1 MEETTALI
9 EEGARLVIEAR
20 QLVSE
25 IESLLDE
32 QKNESEINKYRNL
45 LSDMRKDNERLFREN
60 MLLKS
65 RLESGDIESE

>member
-32 QKNESEINKYRNL
+32 PKKESVINKYRNL
-45 LSDMRKDNERLFREN
+45 LSNMRKDNERLFREN

>member
-32 QKNESEINKYRNL
+32 QKRESEINKYRNL
-45 LSDMRKDNERLFREN
+45 LSNMRKDNERLFREN